1 MRAIYCVHLYNI
13 KQHYIYN
20 ISHYQRITH
29 NTQLTKN
36 IWRVPPGPQT
46 TLIINDLR
54 KMRAKLRAIWHAF
67 FVYTHVT
74 TTC

>member
-36 IWRVPPGPQT
+36 IWRVPPGLLPYNSRLFQHQILLKVPSECIT
-46 TLIINDLR
+46 TE
-54 KMRAKLRAIWHAF
+54 F
-67 FVYTHVT
+67 
-74 TTC
+74 